1 MTDASKASG
10 TRDASLNLS
19 VLDERL
25 AVCRL
30 EPGSGI
36 PAWATDAPFFSV
48 THTADE
54 LSVVCPEERVPVGIT
69 CERGWRALKL
79 EGPFEFGM
87 IGLLASVAVPL
98 AESEVSVLAIATYET
113 DYVLVQE
120 SQLDLATEAL
130 RERGH
135 GIL

>member
-1 MTDASKASG
+1 MGETSANAP
-10 TRDASLNLS
+10 TTSLRLS
-19 VLDERL
+19 VLGERP

-30 EPGSGI
+30 DAGSAV
-36 PAWATDAPFFSV
+36 PDWATAAQFSSI
-48 THTADE
+48 TRTAGE

-69 CERGWRALKL
+69 CERGWRALRL

-87 IGLLASVAVPL
+87 TGLLTSVAVPL
-98 AESEVSVLAIATYET
+98 AESGVSILAIATYET
-113 DYVLVQE
+113 DYLLVHE

-135 GIL
+135 ETR

>member
-1 MTDASKASG
+1 VSETSANAPG
-10 TRDASLNLS
+10 TSLRLS
-19 VLDERL
+19 VLGERL

-30 EPGSGI
+30 DAGSAV
-36 PAWATDAPFFSV
+36 PDWATAAQFSSI
-48 THTADE
+48 TRTAGE
-54 LSVVCPEERVPVGIT
+54 LSVVCPEERVPAGIT

-79 EGPFEFGM
+79 EGPFEFGT
-87 IGLLASVAVPL
+87 IGLLSSVVGPL

-120 SQLDLATEAL
+120 SQLDPATEAL

-135 GIL
+135 EIR

>member
-1 MTDASKASG
+1 MGETSANAPISP
-10 TRDASLNLS
+10 LHPS
-19 VLDERL
+19 VLGERL

-30 EPGSGI
+30 DAGSAV
-36 PAWATDAPFFSV
+36 PDWATAAPFSSI
-48 THTADE
+48 TRTAGE
-54 LSVVCPEERVPVGIT
+54 LSVVCPEERVPAGIT

-87 IGLLASVAVPL
+87 IGLLSSVAVPL

-113 DYVLVQE
+113 DYVLVQG

-130 RERGH
+130 RKRGH
-135 GIL
+135 EIR

>member
-1 MTDASKASG
+1 VGETSANAPG
-10 TRDASLNLS
+10 TSLRLS
-19 VLDERL
+19 VLGERL

-30 EPGSGI
+30 DAGSAV
-36 PAWATDAPFFSV
+36 PDWATTAPFSSI
-48 THTADE
+48 TRTAGE
-54 LSVVCPEERVPVGIT
+54 LSVVCPEERVPEGIT
-69 CERGWRALKL
+69 CERGWRALML

-87 IGLLASVAVPL
+87 IGLLSSVVGPL

-120 SQLDLATEAL
+120 SQLDPATEAL

-135 GIL
+135 EIR